1 MGSVLKGYRYR
12 LIDNRSFEIPLPI
25 KYEVLKEDD
34 PVAAYEIGADE
45 KVTVDILT
53 KHKENL
59 ITPVNRSLD
68 MSDIYFLFSSRVFQ
82 NGTPF
87 TAPEL
92 QLMGLDRYNVY
103 EIIRKTRGITPYDT
117 YWFRFDGDECDYST
131 ARSDWESLMTKT
143 PSESDAPPAVPTAA
157 AVPPARSVEVDVSD
171 ILGQHKVNVSEKIA
185 EHAPAPAEV
194 PKSNGGKMSQEDIEK
209 LLATA
214 SNEPAPEPVPAE
226 EPKSN
231 GGKMSQEEIEKL
243 LATASNEPAPE
254 PAPAEEPKS
263 NGGKMSQEDIEKLLA
278 TASNEPAPAPAEEPK
293 SNGGKMSQ
301 EDIEK
306 LLATASNEP
315 APEPVPAEE
324 PKSNGGMM
332 SQEDIEALLNGMKD
346 DISK

>member
-59 ITPVNRSLD
+59 ITPVNRTLN

-131 ARSDWESLMTKT
+131 ARSDWERLMTKT

-185 EHAPAPAEV
+185 EHAPAP
-194 PKSNGGKMSQEDIEK
+194 
-209 LLATA
+209 
-214 SNEPAPEPVPAE
+214 
-226 EPKSN
+226 EPKSS
-231 GGKMSQEEIEKL
+231 GGTLSQEEIEKM
-243 LATASNEPAPE
+243 LAAANPEPAPAPEPKSSGGTLSQEEIEKMLAAANPE

-278 TASNEPAPAPAEEPK
+278 TASNEPAPEPAEEPK
-293 SNGGKMSQ
+293 PNGGKMSQ

-306 LLATASNEP
+306 LLATASTSCMS
-315 APEPVPAEE
+315 
-324 PKSNGGMM
+324 PKKHSF
-332 SQEDIEALLNGMKD
+332 L
-346 DISK
+346 